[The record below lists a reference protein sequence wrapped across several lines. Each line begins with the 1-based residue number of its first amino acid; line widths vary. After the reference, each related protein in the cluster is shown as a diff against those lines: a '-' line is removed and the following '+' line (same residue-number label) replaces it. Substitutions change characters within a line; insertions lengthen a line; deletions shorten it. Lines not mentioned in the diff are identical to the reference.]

1 MSDFAAWLAN
11 TSLSNTIAE
20 NLWVI
25 PLVQSIHIVAIAI
38 AFVSLF
44 VIVLRIWG
52 WAGSDISLAAT
63 ANRFAPWLWAALAVL
78 AVTGVLMVVGE
89 PARELVS
96 FSFWAKMV
104 LLAIGIAAVGG
115 FLLHLAHHSSAW
127 EETLIALPTTKVLA
141 GLTLLVWI
149 GVIFMGRLI
158 AWDAL
163 IWGPLSPQY
172 VP

>member
-1 MSDFAAWLAN
+1 MSDFAAWLAS
-11 TSLSNTIAE
+11 TSLSSTIAE

-52 WAGSDISLAAT
+52 WAGRDISLTAT
-63 ANRFAPWLWAALAVL
+63 ARRFAPWLWAALAVL
-78 AVTGVLMVVGE
+78 AVTGVLMVIGE

-96 FSFWAKMV
+96 FSFWAKMI

-115 FLLHLAHHSSAW
+115 FQIHLAHRGGAG
-127 EETLIALPTTKVLA
+127 EEALTALPATKALA

-172 VP
+172 MP